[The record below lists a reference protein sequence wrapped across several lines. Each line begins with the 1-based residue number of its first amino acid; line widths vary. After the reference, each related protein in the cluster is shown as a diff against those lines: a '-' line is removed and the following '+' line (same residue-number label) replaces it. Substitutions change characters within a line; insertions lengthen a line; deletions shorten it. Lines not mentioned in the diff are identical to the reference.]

1 MLLVCCGMIRSG
13 STLQYNLVRSLV
25 ETSGLGCG
33 EGFVSDPSRDHRLRL
48 WCWDKTWH
56 AVKMHRVADWML
68 EEQVGSSIRFFYTHR
83 NLRDVAAS
91 AKRKFGMPNASLW
104 QSIDAAILLQQRLQ
118 GRGNV
123 RIQRYA
129 DLMGSL
135 SESLREIATFLDL
148 QLSDQ
153 VLSDIVAS
161 CSLANAQRV
170 QSAVCDLMSAQ
181 GIKAGDAKK
190 AAIFD
195 QTTLLHHN
203 HISPNQGQ
211 DGTWH
216 SDLTASDLQM
226 IDRRYGKWLQTEG
239 YIES

>member
-1 MLLVCCGMIRSG
+1 M
-13 STLQYNLVRSLV
+13 
-25 ETSGLGCG
+25 
-33 EGFVSDPSRDHRLRL
+33 HRL
-48 WCWDKTWH
+48 
-56 AVKMHRVADWML
+56 ADWML
-68 EEQVGSSIRFFYTHR
+68 EEQARNSIRFFFSHR

-91 AKRKFGMPNASLW
+91 AKRKFGMPSAKLW

-118 GRGNV
+118 GRENV
-123 RIQRYA
+123 KIQRYA
-129 DLMGSL
+129 DLIGTL
-135 SESLREIATFLDL
+135 PESLQEIAMFLDL

-153 VLSDIVAS
+153 AISDIAAS

-170 QSAVCDLMSAQ
+170 QSAVCDLMSAR

-190 AAIFD
+190 AAVFD

-203 HISPNQGQ
+203 HISPNQGL

-226 IDRRYGKWLQTEG
+226 IDSRYGKWLQAEG